1 MSFESSCAIPFMNG
15 LLPEFAAQYALSKWL
30 AIYGT
35 LIIEFVAMLL
45 LFSLRTKYYGML
57 IGMSFHLIVG
67 ISSFG
72 TLAHFSAFA
81 IALHSLFLPPEFGK
95 RVCHDPIIPAFLKKK
110 GFFSKL
116 TIFFVIL
123 QIVLGLF
130 LGYTRH
136 VFLTNTLFATSSVAF
151 IFLVFKHG
159 RFGSTDKLYRMSS
172 SFSFVNIIPIWFFL
186 HCWSPY
192 IGLGTGG
199 TLQMF
204 SGLRTEGEIS
214 NHYIVQK
221 PLDLFSYQ
229 NQIVYIAETIM
240 PVLMPLREQGLGM
253 VLFDFQR
260 YFTTRKNTMQL
271 PMKIRIDGKIYLIN
285 NAELL
290 QSFAKEFFSKQTW
303 LENRYLSFRIVDHSF
318 PNRCRH

>member
-1 MSFESSCAIPFMNG
+1 
-15 LLPEFAAQYALSKWL
+15 
-30 AIYGT
+30 
-35 LIIEFVAMLL
+35 
-45 LFSLRTKYYGML
+45 
-57 IGMSFHLIVG
+57 
-67 ISSFG
+67 
-72 TLAHFSAFA
+72 
-81 IALHSLFLPPEFGK
+81 
-95 RVCHDPIIPAFLKKK
+95 
-110 GFFSKL
+110 
-116 TIFFVIL
+116 
-123 QIVLGLF
+123 
-130 LGYTRH
+130 
-136 VFLTNTLFATSSVAF
+136 
-151 IFLVFKHG
+151 
-159 RFGSTDKLYRMSS
+159 MSS

-285 NAELL
+285 NAESL